1 MRMPSILPQ
10 NIQALIGEIGEKQVL
25 LRLAILAHQKE
36 GWDVFYNL
44 GQSGYDVLLMNS
56 RTRERICIEVKTRQ
70 KIYSTAKRVGTVQ
83 FYLTALERNSSDFLV
98 AYFMDHND
106 FYIVPTRDLKS
117 VSGGKRWRFTIG
129 LKKDGVPSP
138 TLDKYRNNWG
148 SIHKDFEGVSM
159 GAVAELTAE

>member
-1 MRMPSILPQ
+1 MPSILPQ

-25 LRLAILAHQKE
+25 LRLAILAHQVR

-70 KIYSTAKRVGTVQ
+70 KIYSTAKNVGRVQ
-83 FYLTALERNSSDFLV
+83 FYLTALEYEACDFLV
-98 AYFMDHND
+98 AYFLDHND
-106 FYIVPTRDLKS
+106 FYIVPKSDLKS
-117 VSGGKRWRFTIG
+117 VSGGKRWRFFLTF
-129 LKKDGVPSP
+129 LKGGQPSP

-148 SIHKDFEGVSM
+148 SIHKDFRKISM
-159 GAVAELTAE
+159 RAVAGE